1 MSAFRRGWILGIL
14 FAATLAFAGSAR
26 LSGQA
31 QPTLDGTVNDE
42 EWKGASSHALEG
54 GGTVQLLTRANLIYF
69 GIRGPSEGIAH
80 LCVATGDD
88 VRILH
93 VSAAVGSAR
102 FRQADGKWTQPSP
115 FTWSLRDPGLTGAAA
130 DARAAYLQK
139 EGWVGT
145 VSRMG
150 RNTDREVV
158 IDRSRFGQGPLRVVV
173 AYLAMAGN
181 ALGTVSHWPNVRD
194 SCTEQ
199 RTVAGFLPDGPQFRV
214 NEWSLVE

>member
-1 MSAFRRGWILGIL
+1 MDAVSRWWTLGIV

-31 QPTLDGTVNDE
+31 QPTLDGRVDDE
-42 EWKGASSHALEG
+42 EWKGASSRALEG
-54 GGTVQLLTRANLIYF
+54 GGTVQLLTRGNLMYF
-69 GIRGPSEGIAH
+69 GIHGPSEGIAH

-102 FRQADGKWTQPSP
+102 FRQADGKWTQASP
-115 FTWSLRDPGLTGAAA
+115 FTWSLRDPGLTGAAT

-173 AYLAMAGN
+173 AYLAMPGN

-199 RTVAGFLPDGPQFRV
+199 RTVAGFLPDSPRFLI
-214 NEWSLVE
+214 NEWAVME